1 MDQNEFIGIGRRKCA
16 VARVRIKAGSGKFL
30 VNDKEFDFSKLSD
43 ATNTILTKPLKTVD
57 MDGKL
62 DLVVRVNGGGE
73 NGQMGAI
80 ALGLARALEQMDG
93 NFRIPLKRAGLLTRD
108 FRVKE
113 RKKAGR
119 PGARKRFQFS
129 KR

>member
-43 ATNTILTKPLKTVD
+43 ATNIILTKPLKTVD